1 MSCIPPVAVVK
12 YHLPIIGGYGA
23 PEERGEEEMKLHLVV
38 GCPTRASTSSCFLEY
53 STRQLREVSHS
64 WIVSKVQGLLQ
75 GDRGGLTL
83 DFVDFDVGIPPVSRS
98 LPMI

>member
-1 MSCIPPVAVVK
+1 
-12 YHLPIIGGYGA
+12 
-23 PEERGEEEMKLHLVV
+23 MKLHLVV

-75 GDRGGLTL
+75 GDRGGLTIL
-83 DFVDFDVGIPPVSRS
+83 LTSMWKFRQYQDHYQ
-98 LPMI
+98 